1 MWLHGTKRRISRPKT
16 LTQREQRQISRFA
29 SNSTKFIR
37 KIKAECQLQVS
48 KSTIIGAI
56 HRHTNLK
63 RDKMTSAPKLK
74 TQHKIQ
80 RVEFVKNNTST
91 DWNMVCIFLFSLIT
105 CIMCTKPYIF
115 LFLLCRSYL
124 VTKKIKSG

>member
-48 KSTIIGAI
+48 KSNIIGAI
-56 HRHTNLK
+56 HRNTSNLQ
-63 RDKMTSAPKLK
+63 RNKMTLAPKVK
-74 TQHKIQ
+74 TQGEILGEK
-80 RVEFVKNNTST
+80 FVKNNPST
-91 DWNMVCIFLFSLIT
+91 DWYVVRIFSIH
-105 CIMCTKPYIF
+105 
-115 LFLLCRSYL
+115 
-124 VTKKIKSG
+124 